1 VGPNVCTLV
10 AQVVSIGVFTQPKKK
25 NQRWQRWQQWQR
37 WQRRQR
43 PPWHLLLPRHGRCS
57 FGSEWPCWQCQQC
70 GQHARRRRGCI
81 VCRATSCQYGTK
93 WHQPM
98 EKGIENPFQKGQE
111 TKRSVGTNQG
121 RQLHGRR
128 GGGRGVADVSIEQIS
143 IEQIS
148 IELPDDTGWVS
159 PFRVQRTRQCQPR
172 VVRTTNDIVGLV
184 PATGCATVLSKAGQR
199 IDGGLGQCCFCG
211 RGIVVFFGE

>member
-1 VGPNVCTLV
+1 
-10 AQVVSIGVFTQPKKK
+10 
-25 NQRWQRWQQWQR
+25 
-37 WQRRQR
+37 
-43 PPWHLLLPRHGRCS
+43 
-57 FGSEWPCWQCQQC
+57 
-70 GQHARRRRGCI
+70 
-81 VCRATSCQYGTK
+81 
-93 WHQPM
+93 M

-121 RQLHGRR
+121 GQLHGRR
-128 GGGRGVADVSIEQIS
+128 GGGRGVADVSIEQLSIEQISIEQTSIEQISIEQIS

-199 IDGGLGQCCFCG
+199 IDRGLGQCCFRG

>member
-1 VGPNVCTLV
+1 
-10 AQVVSIGVFTQPKKK
+10 
-25 NQRWQRWQQWQR
+25 
-37 WQRRQR
+37 
-43 PPWHLLLPRHGRCS
+43 
-57 FGSEWPCWQCQQC
+57 
-70 GQHARRRRGCI
+70 
-81 VCRATSCQYGTK
+81 
-93 WHQPM
+93 M

-121 RQLHGRR
+121 GQLHGRR
-128 GGGRGVADVSIEQIS
+128 GGGRGVADVSIEQLSIEQISIEQIS

-199 IDGGLGQCCFCG
+199 IDRGLGQCCFRG